1 MFPLQERQSHPFLS
15 IFHRKYVEQSIL
27 TFLKNLKEMIGRTR
41 RQPLI
46 SIFYNGFAQASQK
59 EDEIYRDFQ
68 KNGWEVFKDCSR

>member
-1 MFPLQERQSHPFLS
+1 MMVYDAMAPFLS

-46 SIFYNGFAQASQK
+46 SIFIMDLHRQAKKKTRSI
-59 EDEIYRDFQ
+59 EI
-68 KNGWEVFKDCSR
+68 FKKRLGSI